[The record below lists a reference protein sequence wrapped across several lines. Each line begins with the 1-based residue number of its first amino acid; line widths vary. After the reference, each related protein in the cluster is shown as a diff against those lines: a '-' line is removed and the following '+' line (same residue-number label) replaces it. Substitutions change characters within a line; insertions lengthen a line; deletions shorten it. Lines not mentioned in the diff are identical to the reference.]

1 MEYSQAKC
9 FSRPMGHR
17 FHPTDREVL
26 KYLIGFVRDE
36 PLHSQ
41 NELMQVADLYA
52 DKEPWQIFEA
62 YDQGNNNNNNTRY
75 FITPQKKEKP
85 TWKRVS
91 RTVGKG
97 TWKPQGKGRE
107 VFDDKGR
114 LMGYVKSLK
123 YIPANK
129 SSNNVNG
136 EWLMTEYSLFDRYLA
151 AIEIKNKGFVI
162 CKIKK
167 KGKPGDKKKGNNI
180 DEVVNDENMRDIEEF
195 INTVLQEDV
204 QVEDNGIRSNGTI
217 AKLDDQENN
226 IIQYVEGDQVKDH
239 VLGLLD
245 STEDIV
251 DVNDHEEY
259 VEDCVDEGVE
269 VQVHLLEEYIDSV
282 LQSEDVQA
290 EDNGMMSSNDI
301 IAKDDE
307 ENMEYQV
314 EDNQHATFWASPK
327 DVDMDT
333 INFC

>member
-1 MEYSQAKC
+1 
-9 FSRPMGHR
+9 
-17 FHPTDREVL
+17 
-26 KYLIGFVRDE
+26 
-36 PLHSQ
+36 
-41 NELMQVADLYA
+41 
-52 DKEPWQIFEA
+52 
-62 YDQGNNNNNNTRY
+62 
-75 FITPQKKEKP
+75 
-85 TWKRVS
+85 
-91 RTVGKG
+91 
-97 TWKPQGKGRE
+97 
-107 VFDDKGR
+107 
-114 LMGYVKSLK
+114 VKSLK

-151 AIEIKNKGFVI
+151 AREIKNKGFVI

-167 KGKPGDKKKGNNI
+167 KGKPGDKKNGNNI
-180 DEVVNDENMRDIEEF
+180 EEVVNDEKMREIEEF
-195 INTVLQEDV
+195 IKSVLQEDV
-204 QVEDNGIRSNGTI
+204 QVEDNGIRSSGTI
-217 AKLDDQENN
+217 AKDDQENN
-226 IIQYVEGDQVKDH
+226 IIQYVEGDQVRDH

-259 VEDCVDEGVE
+259 VEDCVDEGDE

-314 EDNQHATFWASPK
+314 EDNQHATFWASAE
-327 DVDMDT
+327 DVDLDT

>member
-9 FSRPMGHR
+9 FSRPMGYR
-17 FHPTDREVL
+17 FHPTGREVL

-62 YDQGNNNNNNTRY
+62 YDQGNSNNNTRY

-151 AIEIKNKGFVI
+151 AREIKNKGFVI

-195 INTVLQEDV
+195 INTDV
-204 QVEDNGIRSNGTI
+204 QVLDNGIRSNGTI

-226 IIQYVEGDQVKDH
+226 IIQYVEGDQVRDH

-245 STEDIV
+245 DIIV
-251 DVNDHEEY
+251 DVDDHEEN
-259 VEDCVDEGVE
+259 VEDCLDQGDE
-269 VQVHLLEEYIDSV
+269 VQKQLLEEYIDSV
-282 LQSEDVQA
+282 LQSEDVPA
-290 EDNGMMSSNDI
+290 ED
-301 IAKDDE
+301 IAKDDQ
-307 ENMEYQV
+307 ENMEYKV
-314 EDNQHATFWASPK
+314 EDHQHATLWASAE
-327 DVDMDT
+327 DVDLDT
-333 INFC
+333 INFYLPEDEEIHFC

>member
-9 FSRPMGHR
+9 FSRPMGYR
-17 FHPTDREVL
+17 FHPTGREVL

-62 YDQGNNNNNNTRY
+62 YDQGNNNNNTRY

-151 AIEIKNKGFVI
+151 AREIKNKGFVI

-180 DEVVNDENMRDIEEF
+180 DEIVNDENVRDIEEF
-195 INTVLQEDV
+195 INTDV

-226 IIQYVEGDQVKDH
+226 IIQYVEGDQVRDH

-245 STEDIV
+245 
-251 DVNDHEEY
+251 
-259 VEDCVDEGVE
+259 
-269 VQVHLLEEYIDSV
+269 
-282 LQSEDVQA
+282 
-290 EDNGMMSSNDI
+290 DI
-301 IAKDDE
+301 I
-307 ENMEYQV
+307 NMEYKV
-314 EDNQHATFWASPK
+314 EDHQHATLWASAE
-327 DVDMDT
+327 DVDLDT
-333 INFC
+333 INFYLPEDEEIHFC

>member
-26 KYLIGFVRDE
+26 KYLIGFVRDD

-62 YDQGNNNNNNTRY
+62 YDQGNNNNNTRY

-151 AIEIKNKGFVI
+151 AREIKNKGFVI

-226 IIQYVEGDQVKDH
+226 IIQYVEGDQVRDH

>member
-1 MEYSQAKC
+1 
-9 FSRPMGHR
+9 MGHR

-36 PLHSQ
+36 PLQSQ

-62 YDQGNNNNNNTRY
+62 YDQGNNNNNTRY

-91 RTVGKG
+91 RTVGKS
-97 TWKPQGKGRE
+97 TWKPQSKGRE
-107 VFDDKGR
+107 
-114 LMGYVKSLK
+114 
-123 YIPANK
+123 
-129 SSNNVNG
+129 
-136 EWLMTEYSLFDRYLA
+136 
-151 AIEIKNKGFVI
+151 
-162 CKIKK
+162 IKK

-195 INTVLQEDV
+195 INTVLQQDV
-204 QVEDNGIRSNGTI
+204 QVEDNGIRSNGI

-226 IIQYVEGDQVKDH
+226 IIQYVEGDQVRDH
-239 VLGLLD
+239 VHGLLD
-245 STEDIV
+245 SPEDIV

-259 VEDCVDEGVE
+259 VEDCVDEGDE
-269 VQVHLLEEYIDSV
+269 VQVHLLKEYIDSV

-290 EDNGMMSSNDI
+290 EDNGMMSSNDQ
-301 IAKDDE
+301 

-314 EDNQHATFWASPK
+314 EDNQHAIFWASAE
-327 DVDMDT
+327 DVDLDT
-333 INFC
+333 INFF

>member
-9 FSRPMGHR
+9 FSRSMGHR
-17 FHPTDREVL
+17 FHPTGREVL
-26 KYLIGFVRDE
+26 KYLVGFVRDE
-36 PLHSQ
+36 PLPFQ

-62 YDQGNNNNNNTRY
+62 YDRGNNNNNNTRY

-97 TWKPQGKGRE
+97 TWKLQNKGRD

-136 EWLMTEYSLFDRYLA
+136 EWLMTEYSLFDRYLVA
-151 AIEIKNKGFVI
+151 RETKNKGFVI

-167 KGKPGDKKKGNNI
+167 KGKPGDKKNGNNI
-180 DEVVNDENMRDIEEF
+180 EEVVNDEKMREIEEF
-195 INTVLQEDV
+195 IKSVLQEDV
-204 QVEDNGIRSNGTI
+204 QVEDNGIRSSGTI
-217 AKLDDQENN
+217 AKDDQENN
-226 IIQYVEGDQVKDH
+226 IIQYVEGDQVRDH
-239 VLGLLD
+239 VLGLLG
-245 STEDIV
+245 SPEDIV
-251 DVNDHEEY
+251 NGVDDENVQY
-259 VEDCVDEGVE
+259 CVDQGDEG
-269 VQVHLLEEYIDSV
+269 QVHLLEEYIDSV
-282 LQSEDVQA
+282 MQSEDVQT
-290 EDNGMMSSNDI
+290 EDNGIIMSNDI
-301 IAKDDE
+301 IAKDDQ

-314 EDNQHATFWASPK
+314 EDHQHATLWASPE
-327 DVDMDT
+327 DVDLDT

>member
-9 FSRPMGHR
+9 FSRPMGYR
-17 FHPTDREVL
+17 FHPTGREVL

-62 YDQGNNNNNNTRY
+62 YDQGNSNNNTRY

-151 AIEIKNKGFVI
+151 AREIKNKGFVI

-180 DEVVNDENMRDIEEF
+180 DEVVNDENVRDIEEF
-195 INTVLQEDV
+195 INTDV
-204 QVEDNGIRSNGTI
+204 QVLDNGIRSNGTI

-226 IIQYVEGDQVKDH
+226 IIQYVEGDQVRDH

-245 STEDIV
+245 DIIV
-251 DVNDHEEY
+251 DVDDHEEN
-259 VEDCVDEGVE
+259 VEDCLDQGDE
-269 VQVHLLEEYIDSV
+269 VQKQLLEEYIDSV
-282 LQSEDVQA
+282 LQSEDVPA
-290 EDNGMMSSNDI
+290 ED
-301 IAKDDE
+301 IAKDDQ
-307 ENMEYQV
+307 ENMEYKV
-314 EDNQHATFWASPK
+314 EDHQHATLWASAE
-327 DVDMDT
+327 DVDLDT
-333 INFC
+333 INFYLPEDEEIHFC

>member
-9 FSRPMGHR
+9 FSRPMVHR

-62 YDQGNNNNNNTRY
+62 YDQGNNNKNTRY
-75 FITPQKKEKP
+75 FITPQKRKRNLRGKEFQEL
-85 TWKRVS
+85 S
-91 RTVGKG
+91 
-97 TWKPQGKGRE
+97 GRAL
-107 VFDDKGR
+107 G
-114 LMGYVKSLK
+114 SLK
-123 YIPANK
+123 AK
-129 SSNNVNG
+129 A
-136 EWLMTEYSLFDRYLA
+136 ER
-151 AIEIKNKGFVI
+151 EIKNKGFVI

-204 QVEDNGIRSNGTI
+204 QVEDNGIRSNGI

-226 IIQYVEGDQVKDH
+226 IIQYVEGDQVRDH

-245 STEDIV
+245 SPEDIV

-259 VEDCVDEGVE
+259 VEDCVDEGDE
-269 VQVHLLEEYIDSV
+269 VQVHLLKEFIDSV

-290 EDNGMMSSNDI
+290 EDNGMMSSNDQ
-301 IAKDDE
+301 

-314 EDNQHATFWASPK
+314 EDNQHATFWASAE
-327 DVDMDT
+327 DVDLDT
-333 INFC
+333 INFF

>member
-41 NELMQVADLYA
+41 NELMPVADLYA

-62 YDQGNNNNNNTRY
+62 YDQGNNNNNTRY

-97 TWKPQGKGRE
+97 TWKPQSKGRE

-151 AIEIKNKGFVI
+151 AREIKNKGFVI

-167 KGKPGDKKKGNNI
+167 KGKPGDEKKGNNI

-204 QVEDNGIRSNGTI
+204 QVEDNGIRLNGI

-226 IIQYVEGDQVKDH
+226 IIQYVEGDQVRDH

-245 STEDIV
+245 SPEDIV

-259 VEDCVDEGVE
+259 VEDCVDEGDE

-290 EDNGMMSSNDI
+290 EDNRMMSSNDI
-301 IAKDDE
+301 IAKDDQ

-314 EDNQHATFWASPK
+314 EDNQHATFWASAE
-327 DVDMDT
+327 DIDLDT
-333 INFC
+333 INFF

>member
-26 KYLIGFVRDE
+26 KYLIGFVRDD

-62 YDQGNNNNNNTRY
+62 YDQGNNNNNTRY

-151 AIEIKNKGFVI
+151 AREIKNKGFVI

-226 IIQYVEGDQVKDH
+226 IIQYVEGDQVRDH
-239 VLGLLD
+239 VLGLEIKNKGFVICKIKKKGKPGD
-245 STEDIV
+245 KKKGNNIIDEV
-251 DVNDHEEY
+251 VNDENMRDIEEF
-259 VEDCVDEGVE
+259 
-269 VQVHLLEEYIDSV
+269 INTV
-282 LQSEDVQA
+282 LPEDV
-290 EDNGMMSSNDI
+290 
-301 IAKDDE
+301 
-307 ENMEYQV
+307 QV
-314 EDNQHATFWASPK
+314 EDNGTRS
-327 DVDMDT
+327 
-333 INFC
+333 N

>member
-52 DKEPWQIFEA
+52 DKEPWQIFEV

-151 AIEIKNKGFVI
+151 AREIKNKGFVI

-226 IIQYVEGDQVKDH
+226 IIQYVEGDQVRDH

-245 STEDIV
+245 STEDI
-251 DVNDHEEY
+251 
-259 VEDCVDEGVE
+259 
-269 VQVHLLEEYIDSV
+269 
-282 LQSEDVQA
+282 
-290 EDNGMMSSNDI
+290 
-301 IAKDDE
+301 
-307 ENMEYQV
+307 NMEYQV
-314 EDNQHATFWASPK
+314 EDDQHATFWASAE
-327 DVDMDT
+327 DVDLDT

>member
-26 KYLIGFVRDE
+26 KYLIGFVRDD

-62 YDQGNNNNNNTRY
+62 HDQGNNNNNNTRY

-151 AIEIKNKGFVI
+151 AREIKNKGFVI

-226 IIQYVEGDQVKDH
+226 IIQYVEGDQVRDH